1 MSGTHSAGSG
11 DGGAAQSAGTG
22 KVRGSEMQNPLVGQF
37 FPGQSKQKTAA
48 GDSAADDGNG
58 CQVFN
63 PFYLLILT
71 FSHKFLPI
79 SMLHRYPLD
88 SLFATFGGILMAKQV
103 LDPNAMIFCT
113 QKLGL
118 PPHKVLAT
126 CKLLFE
132 EECTIPFIARY
143 RKEVTGELDEVQI
156 RDIQESYNEYV
167 ETEKRR
173 EYVLEAIKKMEA
185 LTPELE
191 RQIKAAKTLNQL
203 EDIYAPYKSK
213 KKTKAMIAKEN
224 GLEQLS
230 EMILTGERDVRT
242 LVDEINAQFVQ
253 TSQGKVKDVQEAISG
268 ACDIIMETFSHQ
280 LELKEK
286 IRQTFWE
293 SGAIKSCLR
302 KDGDK
307 VDEASKFKDFFEF
320 SEPLAKLKDPK
331 SSHRYMAMRR
341 GMNLKIL
348 KVDTEIAPEIGTGMI
363 EGHFFPKKDKLA
375 NYELLKKCAEKAYN
389 NYIQPSLDLEIKNE
403 LKKIAD
409 TAAISVFGI
418 NLKNLLLQPYLG
430 SKAVLGIDPGIRT
443 GCKVVIVDQTGKF
456 MGDHVIYPFEPR
468 NDKVGSAQILTK
480 MIEMFN
486 IEYIAIGNG
495 TYGRET
501 LEFVEGH
508 IPQVRDGKVKATSIS
523 EAGASIYSASDI
535 AREEFPDKD
544 VTVRGAISIARRFQD
559 PLAELV
565 KIDPKS
571 IGVGQYQH
579 DVNQVQLKN
588 NLEAVVE
595 SCVNFVGV
603 DLNTASAPLLSYV
616 SGIGP
621 TVAQNVIKYRN
632 EKGAFKSR
640 NDLLKVSRFSQ
651 KIFEQSAGFLRIY
664 NGPHALDGTFI
675 HPERYPTLEAWV
687 KSKHKDLKD
696 LLTDESLQSELA
708 QDKNLKAEI
717 GEITLADIVKC
728 LKAPSQD
735 PRTAFKSVEFTK
747 GISDLKDLKVGQW
760 YNGVVTNITMFG
772 AFVDIGIKE
781 NGLLHI
787 SEMSDRF
794 VENAMEVLKVGQ
806 ELKAR
811 VLGID
816 LDRRRISLSCKSD
829 SQTEGVT
836 GTGAG
841 ASRKGGGRPREE
853 QRPQMNTGPQF
864 KNNAFAALKNLQ
876 LKK

>member
-1 MSGTHSAGSG
+1 M
-11 DGGAAQSAGTG
+11 AAMT
-22 KVRGSEMQNPLVGQF
+22 
-37 FPGQSKQKTAA
+37 
-48 GDSAADDGNG
+48 
-58 CQVFN
+58 
-63 PFYLLILT
+63 
-71 FSHKFLPI
+71 
-79 SMLHRYPLD
+79 
-88 SLFATFGGILMAKQV
+88 
-103 LDPNAMIFCT
+103 LDPQAMIFCT
-113 QKLGL
+113 TKLGL
-118 PPHKVLAT
+118 PPQKVMAT

-143 RKEVTGELDEVQI
+143 RKEVTGNLDEVQI
-156 RDIQESYNEYV
+156 RDIQESYNEYI

-173 EYVLEAIKKMEA
+173 AFILDAIKKMEA

-191 RQIKAAKTLNQL
+191 RQIKVATNINQL

-224 GLEQLS
+224 GLEPLS
-230 EMILTGERDVRT
+230 EMILKGDKDIRT
-242 LVDEINAQFVQ
+242 IMAELDEKFVKP
-253 TSQGKVKDVQEAISG
+253 SAGKVKDVQDAING
-268 ACDIIMETFSHQ
+268 ACDILIETFSHQ

-293 SGAIKSCLR
+293 TGVMKSSLR

-307 VDEASKFKDFFEF
+307 IEDAQKFKDFFEF
-320 SEPLAKLKDPK
+320 SEPLAKIKDPK

-341 GMNLKIL
+341 GMNLKVL
-348 KVDTEIAPEIGTGMI
+348 KVDAEIVPEIGI
-363 EGHFFPKKDKLA
+363 AQVEESFFPKKDKLA
-375 NYELLKKCAEKAYN
+375 NYELLKKCAEKSFT
-389 NYIQPSLDLEIKNE
+389 NYIQPSLDLEVKNE

-430 SKAVLGIDPGIRT
+430 SKAVLGIDPGVRT
-443 GCKVVIVDQTGKF
+443 GCKVVIVDNTGKF
-456 MGDHVIYPFEPR
+456 LGDHVVYPFEPR
-468 NDKVGSAQILTK
+468 NDKVGAAQILTK

-486 IEYIAIGNG
+486 VEYIAIGNG
-495 TYGRET
+495 TNGRET
-501 LEFVEGH
+501 LEFVETH
-508 IPQVRDGKVKATSIS
+508 IPQVKDGKVKATMIS

-535 AREEFPDKD
+535 ARAEFPDKD

-579 DVNQVQLKN
+579 DVNQVQLKTS
-588 NLEAVVE
+588 LEAVVE

-621 TVAQNVIKYRN
+621 SVAQNVVKYRDQN
-632 EKGAFKSR
+632 GGFKSR
-640 NDLLKVSRFSQ
+640 QELLKVSRFTQ
-651 KIFEQSAGFLRIY
+651 KVFEQSAGFLRIY
-664 NGPHALDGTFI
+664 NAPHPLDGTFI
-675 HPERYPTLEAWV
+675 HPERYPVLEEWV
-687 KSKHKDLKD
+687 KSKNKKLED
-696 LLTDESLQSELA
+696 LLADGNLQTELA
-708 QDKNLKAEI
+708 NDKILKEKI
-717 GEITLADIVKC
+717 GAITLEDIVKC
-728 LKAPSQD
+728 LRAPTQD
-735 PRTAFKSVEFTK
+735 PRTTFKSVEFTK
-747 GISDLKDLKVGQW
+747 GISELKDLKIGQW

-794 VENAMEVLKVGQ
+794 VENAMDELKVGQ
-806 ELKAR
+806 ELKVR

-816 LDRRRISLSCKSD
+816 MDRRRISLSCKAD

-841 ASRKGGGRPREE
+841 TGTRKSSGGNRPSP
-853 QRPQMNTGPQF
+853 QPQMPSGPQF
-864 KNNAFAALKNLQ
+864 KNNAFAGLKNLQ

>member
-1 MSGTHSAGSG
+1 M
-11 DGGAAQSAGTG
+11 AAQT
-22 KVRGSEMQNPLVGQF
+22 
-37 FPGQSKQKTAA
+37 
-48 GDSAADDGNG
+48 
-58 CQVFN
+58 
-63 PFYLLILT
+63 
-71 FSHKFLPI
+71 
-79 SMLHRYPLD
+79 
-88 SLFATFGGILMAKQV
+88 

-113 QKLGL
+113 TKLGIA
-118 PPHKVLAT
+118 PGKVMAT

-132 EECTIPFIARY
+132 EECTIPFISRY
-143 RKEVTGELDEVQI
+143 RKEATGGLDEVQI
-156 RDIQESYNEYV
+156 RDIQEAYNEYV

-173 EYVLEAIKKMEA
+173 AFVLDAIKKMEA

-191 RQIKAAKTLNQL
+191 RQIKAATTITQL

-224 GLEQLS
+224 GLEPLS
-230 EMILTGERDVRT
+230 EMLLKGDKDIRT
-242 LVDEINAQFVQ
+242 IIAELEEKFVKP
-253 TSQGKVKDVQEAISG
+253 SAGKVKDVQEAING
-268 ACDIIMETFSHQ
+268 ACDILIETFSHQ

-286 IRQTFWE
+286 IRQTFWDTGVMKA
-293 SGAIKSCLR
+293 SLR

-307 VDEASKFKDFFEF
+307 IEDAQKFKDFFEF
-320 SEPLAKLKDPK
+320 SEPLAKIKDPK
-331 SSHRYMAMRR
+331 ASHRYMAMRR
-341 GMNLKIL
+341 GMNLKVL
-348 KVDTEIAPEIGTGMI
+348 KVDSEIVPEVGIGLI
-363 EGHFFPKKDKLA
+363 EQEFFPKKDKLP
-375 NYELLKKCAEKAYN
+375 NYEILKKCAEKSYT
-389 NYIQPSLDLEIKNE
+389 NYIQPSLDLEVKNE

-430 SKAVLGIDPGIRT
+430 SKAVLGIDPGVRT
-443 GCKVVIVDQTGKF
+443 GCKLVIIDDTGKF
-456 MGDHVIYPFEPR
+456 VGDHVVYPHEPK
-468 NDKVGSAQILTK
+468 NDKVGAAQIITK
-480 MIEMFN
+480 MIDMFKV
-486 IEYIAIGNG
+486 EYIAIGNG

-501 LEFVEGH
+501 LEFVETH
-508 IPQVRDGKVKATSIS
+508 IPQVKDGKVKATMIS

-621 TVAQNVIKYRN
+621 TVAQNVVKYREAN
-632 EKGAFKSR
+632 KGFKSR
-640 NDLLKVSRFSQ
+640 AELLKVPRFTQ
-651 KIFEQSAGFLRIY
+651 KVFEQSAGFLRIY

-675 HPERYPTLEAWV
+675 HPERYPVLEEWV
-687 KSKHKDLKD
+687 KAKNKDLKD
-696 LLTDESLQSELA
+696 LLTDESLQNDLA
-708 QDKNLKAEI
+708 NDKALKEKI
-717 GEITLADIVKC
+717 GEMTLTDIVKC

-735 PRTAFKSVEFTK
+735 PRTTFKSVEFTK
-747 GISDLKDLKVGQW
+747 GISDLKDIKIGQW
-760 YNGVVTNITMFG
+760 YQGQVTNITMFG

-794 VENAMEVLKVGQ
+794 VENAMDVLKVGQ
-806 ELKAR
+806 ELKVR

-816 LDRRRISLSCKSD
+816 MDRRRISLSCKSD
-829 SQTEGVT
+829 SQTEGITGT
-836 GTGAG
+836 GTGA
-841 ASRKGGGRPREE
+841 APRRGGGGP
-853 QRPQMNTGPQF
+853 RPQTQPMQSGPQF
-864 KNNAFAALKNLQ
+864 KNNAFAGLKNLQ
-876 LKK
+876 VKK

>member
-1 MSGTHSAGSG
+1 M
-11 DGGAAQSAGTG
+11 AAQT
-22 KVRGSEMQNPLVGQF
+22 
-37 FPGQSKQKTAA
+37 
-48 GDSAADDGNG
+48 
-58 CQVFN
+58 
-63 PFYLLILT
+63 
-71 FSHKFLPI
+71 
-79 SMLHRYPLD
+79 
-88 SLFATFGGILMAKQV
+88 

-113 QKLGL
+113 TKLGIS
-118 PPHKVLAT
+118 PTKVMAT

-132 EECTIPFIARY
+132 EECTIPFISRY
-143 RKEVTGELDEVQI
+143 RKEATGGLDEVQI
-156 RDIQESYNEYV
+156 RDIQEAYNEYV

-173 EYVLEAIKKMEA
+173 AYVLEAIKKMEA

-191 RQIKAAKTLNQL
+191 RQIKAATTLTQL

-224 GLEQLS
+224 GLEPLS
-230 EMILTGERDVRT
+230 EMILKGDKDIRT
-242 LVDEINAQFVQ
+242 LVAELEEKFVKP
-253 TSQGKVKDVQEAISG
+253 SGGKIKDVQDAING
-268 ACDIIMETFSHQ
+268 ACDILMETFSHQ

-286 IRQTFWE
+286 IRQTFWDTGVMKA
-293 SGAIKSCLR
+293 SLR
-302 KDGDK
+302 KDGEKIED
-307 VDEASKFKDFFEF
+307 AQKFKDFFEF
-320 SEPLAKLKDPK
+320 SEPLAKIKDPK

-341 GMNLKIL
+341 GMNLKVL
-348 KVDTEIAPEIGTGMI
+348 KVDAEIVPEVGIGLI
-363 EGHFFPKKDKLA
+363 EQEFFPSRDKLA
-375 NYELLKKCAEKAYN
+375 NYEILKKCAEKSFT
-389 NYIQPSLDLEIKNE
+389 NYIQPSLDLEVKNE

-409 TAAISVFGI
+409 TAAISVFGV

-430 SKAVLGIDPGIRT
+430 SKAVLGIDPGVRT

-456 MGDHVIYPFEPR
+456 LGDHVVYPHEPK
-468 NDKVGSAQILTK
+468 NDKVGAAQILTK
-480 MIEMFN
+480 MIDMFKV
-486 IEYIAIGNG
+486 EYIAIGNG

-501 LEFVEGH
+501 LEFVETH
-508 IPQVRDGKVKATSIS
+508 IPQVKEGKVKATMIS

-535 AREEFPDKD
+535 ARAEFPDKD

-621 TVAQNVIKYRN
+621 TVAQNVVKYRDTN
-632 EKGAFKSR
+632 GGFKSR
-640 NDLLKVSRFSQ
+640 NDLLKVSRFTQ
-651 KIFEQSAGFLRIY
+651 KVFEQSAGFLRIY
-664 NGPHALDGTFI
+664 NGPHPLDGTFI
-675 HPERYPTLEAWV
+675 HPERYPVLEEWV
-687 KSKHKDLKD
+687 KTKNKDLKD
-696 LLTDESLQSELA
+696 LLSDDTLQNELA
-708 QDKNLKAEI
+708 NDKALKDKI
-717 GEITLADIVKC
+717 GEMTLVDIVKC
-728 LKAPSQD
+728 LKAPTQD
-735 PRTAFKSVEFTK
+735 PRTTFKSVEFTK
-747 GISDLKDLKVGQW
+747 GISDLKDLKIGQW
-760 YNGVVTNITMFG
+760 YQGQVTNITMFG

-787 SEMSDRF
+787 SEMSDTF
-794 VENAMEVLKVGQ
+794 VENAMDVLKVGQ
-806 ELKAR
+806 ELKVR

-816 LDRRRISLSCKSD
+816 MDRRRISLSCKAD

-841 ASRKGGGRPREE
+841 APRRGGGGG
-853 QRPQMNTGPQF
+853 QRPQPQMQSGPQF
-864 KNNAFAALKNLQ
+864 KNNAFSGLKNLQ

>member
-1 MSGTHSAGSG
+1 M
-11 DGGAAQSAGTG
+11 AAQT
-22 KVRGSEMQNPLVGQF
+22 
-37 FPGQSKQKTAA
+37 
-48 GDSAADDGNG
+48 
-58 CQVFN
+58 
-63 PFYLLILT
+63 
-71 FSHKFLPI
+71 
-79 SMLHRYPLD
+79 LD
-88 SLFATFGGILMAKQV
+88 S
-103 LDPNAMIFCT
+103 NAMIFCT
-113 QKLGL
+113 TKLGIA
-118 PPHKVLAT
+118 PAKIMAT

-143 RKEVTGELDEVQI
+143 RKEVTGGLDEVQI

-173 EYVLEAIKKMEA
+173 AFILDAIKKMEA

-191 RQIKAAKTLNQL
+191 RQIKAASTLNQL

-224 GLEQLS
+224 GLEPLS
-230 EMILTGERDVRT
+230 EMILKGDKDIRT
-242 LVDEINAQFVQ
+242 IVAELEEKFVKPAA
-253 TSQGKVKDVQEAISG
+253 GKVKDVQDAING
-268 ACDIIMETFSHQ
+268 ACDILIETFSHQ

-286 IRQTFWE
+286 IRQTFWDTGVMKA
-293 SGAIKSCLR
+293 SLR
-302 KDGDK
+302 KDGEKIED
-307 VDEASKFKDFFEF
+307 AQKFKDFFEF
-320 SEPLAKLKDPK
+320 SEPLAKIKDPK
-331 SSHRYMAMRR
+331 ASHRYMAMRR
-341 GMNLKIL
+341 GMNLKVL
-348 KVDTEIAPEIGTGMI
+348 KVDSEIAPEIGIGMI
-363 EGHFFPKKDKLA
+363 EQEFFPKKDALA
-375 NYELLKKCAEKAYN
+375 NYELLKKCAEKSYN
-389 NYIQPSLDLEIKNE
+389 NYIQPSLDLEVKNE
-403 LKKIAD
+403 LKKMAD

-430 SKAVLGIDPGIRT
+430 SKAVIGLDPGIRT
-443 GCKVVIVDQTGKF
+443 GVKVVVIDETGKF
-456 MGDHVIYPFEPR
+456 VGDHVVYPFEPR

-480 MIEMFN
+480 LIDMFKV
-486 IEYIAIGNG
+486 EYIAIGNG

-501 LEFVEGH
+501 LEFVESH
-508 IPQVRDGKVKATSIS
+508 IPQVKDGKVKATMIS

-535 AREEFPDKD
+535 ARQEFPDKD

-595 SCVNFVGV
+595 SCVNYVGV

-621 TVAQNVIKYRN
+621 SVAQNVVKYRETN
-632 EKGAFKSR
+632 KGFKSR
-640 NDLLKVSRFSQ
+640 AELLKVPRFTQ
-651 KIFEQSAGFLRIY
+651 KVFEQSAGFLRIY
-664 NGPHALDGTFI
+664 NGPHPLDGTFI
-675 HPERYPTLEAWV
+675 HPERYPVLEDWV
-687 KSKHKDLKD
+687 KTKNKELKD
-696 LLTDESLQSELA
+696 LLTDESLQNELA
-708 QDKNLKAEI
+708 NDKALKEKVGAL
-717 GEITLADIVKC
+717 TLDDIVKC

-735 PRTAFKSVEFTK
+735 PRTTFKSVEFTK

-787 SEMSDRF
+787 SEMSDKF
-794 VENAMEVLKVGQ
+794 VENAMEVLKVGE
-806 ELKAR
+806 ELKVR
-811 VLGID
+811 ILGID
-816 LDRRRISLSCKSD
+816 LDRKRISLSCKSD

-841 ASRKGGGRPREE
+841 ASSRRGGGQNRESRP
-853 QRPQMNTGPQF
+853 MNAGPQF
-864 KNNAFAALKNLQ
+864 KNNAFAGLKNIQ

>member
-1 MSGTHSAGSG
+1 M
-11 DGGAAQSAGTG
+11 AAQT
-22 KVRGSEMQNPLVGQF
+22 
-37 FPGQSKQKTAA
+37 
-48 GDSAADDGNG
+48 
-58 CQVFN
+58 
-63 PFYLLILT
+63 
-71 FSHKFLPI
+71 
-79 SMLHRYPLD
+79 
-88 SLFATFGGILMAKQV
+88 

-113 QKLGL
+113 TKLGIA
-118 PPHKVLAT
+118 PTKIMAT

-132 EECTIPFIARY
+132 EECTIPFISRY
-143 RKEVTGELDEVQI
+143 RKEATGGLDEVQI
-156 RDIQESYNEYV
+156 RDIQEAYNEYV

-173 EYVLEAIKKMEA
+173 AFVLDAIKKMEA

-191 RQIKAAKTLNQL
+191 RQIKAATTLTQL

-224 GLEQLS
+224 GLEPLS
-230 EMILTGERDVRT
+230 EMILKGDKDIRT
-242 LVDEINAQFVQ
+242 LVSDLEEKFVK
-253 TSQGKVKDVQEAISG
+253 SSGGKIKDVQEAING
-268 ACDIIMETFSHQ
+268 ACDILIETFSHQ
-280 LELKEK
+280 LELKER
-286 IRQTFWE
+286 IRQTFWDTGVMKA
-293 SGAIKSCLR
+293 SLR

-307 VDEASKFKDFFEF
+307 IEDASKFKDFFEF
-320 SEPLAKLKDPK
+320 SEPLAKIKDPK

-341 GMNLKIL
+341 GMNLKVL
-348 KVDTEIAPEIGTGMI
+348 KVDAEIIPEVGIGLV
-363 EGHFFPKKDKLA
+363 EQEFFPKKDKLA
-375 NYELLKKCAEKAYN
+375 NYELLKKCAEKSYS
-389 NYIQPSLDLEIKNE
+389 NYIQPSLDLEVKNE

-430 SKAVLGIDPGIRT
+430 SKAVLGIDPGVRT
-443 GCKVVIVDQTGKF
+443 GCKVVIIDDTGKF
-456 MGDHVIYPFEPR
+456 VGDHVVYPHEPR
-468 NDKVGSAQILTK
+468 NDKVGAAQILTK
-480 MIEMFN
+480 MIEMFKVQ
-486 IEYIAIGNG
+486 YIAIGNG

-501 LEFVEGH
+501 LEFVESH
-508 IPQVRDGKVKATSIS
+508 IPQVKDGHVKATMIS

-616 SGIGP
+616 SGIGQA
-621 TVAQNVIKYRN
+621 VAQNVVKYRESN
-632 EKGAFKSR
+632 KGFKSR
-640 NDLLKVSRFSQ
+640 AELLKVPRFTQ
-651 KIFEQSAGFLRIY
+651 KVFEQSAGFLRIY
-664 NGPHALDGTFI
+664 NAPHPLDGTFI
-675 HPERYPTLEAWV
+675 HPERYPVLEEWV
-687 KSKHKDLKD
+687 KSKNKDLKD
-696 LLTDESLQSELA
+696 LLTDESLQNELST
-708 QDKNLKAEI
+708 DKGLKEKI
-717 GEITLADIVKC
+717 GEMTLTDIVKC
-728 LKAPSQD
+728 LKAPTQD
-735 PRTAFKSVEFTK
+735 PRTTFKSVEFTK
-747 GISDLKDLKVGQW
+747 GISDLKDLKIGQW
-760 YNGVVTNITMFG
+760 YQGVVTNITMFG

-794 VENAMEVLKVGQ
+794 VENAMDVLKVGQ
-806 ELKAR
+806 ELKVR

-816 LDRRRISLSCKSD
+816 MDRRRISLSCKAD

-836 GTGAG
+836 GTGDRAPSKRG
-841 ASRKGGGRPREE
+841 QS
-853 QRPQMNTGPQF
+853 QRSEMPMSNGPQF
-864 KNNAFAALKNLQ
+864 KNNAFAGLKNIQ

>member
-1 MSGTHSAGSG
+1 
-11 DGGAAQSAGTG
+11 
-22 KVRGSEMQNPLVGQF
+22 
-37 FPGQSKQKTAA
+37 
-48 GDSAADDGNG
+48 
-58 CQVFN
+58 
-63 PFYLLILT
+63 
-71 FSHKFLPI
+71 
-79 SMLHRYPLD
+79 
-88 SLFATFGGILMAKQV
+88 MASQT
-103 LDPNAMIFCT
+103 LDPKAMIFCT
-113 QKLGL
+113 TKLGIN
-118 PPHKVLAT
+118 PNKVMAT

-132 EECTIPFIARY
+132 EECTIPFISRY
-143 RKEVTGELDEVQI
+143 RKEVTGDLDEVQI
-156 RDIQESYNEYV
+156 RDIQTTYNEYV

-173 EYVLEAIKKMEA
+173 EFILDAIKKMEA

-191 RQIKAAKTLNQL
+191 RQIKVAQTLNQL

-224 GLEQLS
+224 GLEPLS
-230 EMILTGERDVRT
+230 EMILSGDKDIRKMVAE
-242 LVDEINAQFVQ
+242 LEEKFVKP
-253 TSQGKVKDVQEAISG
+253 SNGKVKDVQEAVVG
-268 ACDIIMETFSHQ
+268 ACDILMEMFSHK
-280 LELKEK
+280 LELKER
-286 IRQTFWE
+286 IRQTFWD
-293 SGAIKSCLR
+293 SGVMKSSLR

-307 VDEASKFKDFFEF
+307 IEEASKFKDFFEF
-320 SEPLAKLKDPK
+320 SEPLSKIKDPK

-348 KVDTEIAPEIGTGMI
+348 KVDAEIVPEIGIGMI
-363 EGHFFPKKDKLA
+363 EQEFFPKKDKLA
-375 NYELLKKCAEKAYN
+375 NYEILKKSAEKAFT
-389 NYIQPSLDLEIKNE
+389 NYIQPSLDLEVKNE

-409 TAAISVFGI
+409 TSAISVFGI

-430 SKAVLGIDPGIRT
+430 SKAVLGIDPGVRT
-443 GCKVVIVDQTGKF
+443 GCKVVIVDETGKF
-456 MGDHVIYPFEPR
+456 MGDHVVYPHEPR
-468 NDKVGSAQILTK
+468 NDKSGAATILTK
-480 MIEMFN
+480 MIEAFKV
-486 IEYIAIGNG
+486 EYIAIGNG

-501 LEFVEGH
+501 LDFVETY
-508 IPQVRDGKVKATSIS
+508 IPQVKDGKVKATMIS

-603 DLNTASAPLLSYV
+603 DLNTASAPLLSFV

-621 TVAQNVIKYRN
+621 TVAQNVVKFRDQN
-632 EKGAFKSR
+632 GGFKSR
-640 NDLLKVSRFSQ
+640 NDLLKVTRFSQ
-651 KIFEQSAGFLRIY
+651 KVFEQSAGFLRIY

-675 HPERYPTLEAWV
+675 HPERYPVLEEWV
-687 KSKHKDLKD
+687 KAKKKNLSD
-696 LLTDESLQSELA
+696 LLTDDSLQNELA
-708 QDKNLKAEI
+708 GDKTLKEKI
-717 GEITLADIVKC
+717 GEITLTDIVKC

-735 PRTAFKSVEFTK
+735 PRTTFKSVEFTK
-747 GISDLKDLKVGQW
+747 GISDLKDLKIGQW
-760 YNGVVTNITMFG
+760 YQGQVTNITMFG

-794 VENAMEVLKVGQ
+794 VENAMDELKVGQ
-806 ELKAR
+806 ELKVR

-816 LDRRRISLSCKSD
+816 MDRRRISLSCKAD

-841 ASRKGGGRPREE
+841 AGPRRNGGPK
-853 QRPQMNTGPQF
+853 QDRPQPQMQSGPQF
-864 KNNAFAALKNLQ
+864 KNNAFAGLKSIQ

>member
-1 MSGTHSAGSG
+1 M
-11 DGGAAQSAGTG
+11 AA
-22 KVRGSEMQNPLVGQF
+22 
-37 FPGQSKQKTAA
+37 
-48 GDSAADDGNG
+48 
-58 CQVFN
+58 
-63 PFYLLILT
+63 
-71 FSHKFLPI
+71 
-79 SMLHRYPLD
+79 
-88 SLFATFGGILMAKQV
+88 QV

-113 QKLGL
+113 TKLGL
-118 PPHKVLAT
+118 PPHKVMAT

-156 RDIQESYNEYV
+156 RDIQEAYNEYI

-173 EYVLEAIKKMEA
+173 AFILDAIKKMEA

-191 RQIKAAKTLNQL
+191 RQIKAASNLNQL

-224 GLEQLS
+224 GLEPLS
-230 EMILTGERDVRT
+230 EMILTGNQDVRT
-242 LVDEINAQFVQ
+242 LVEEINQKFVVPAA
-253 TSQGKVKDVQEAISG
+253 GKVKDVQDAING

-286 IRQTFWE
+286 IRSAFWD
-293 SGAIKSCLR
+293 SGVMKSGLR
-302 KDGDK
+302 KDGEK
-307 VDEASKFKDFFEF
+307 IEESHKFKDFFEF

-331 SSHRYMAMRR
+331 ASHRYLAMRR
-341 GMNLKIL
+341 GMNLKVL
-348 KVDTEIAPEIGTGMI
+348 KVEAEIAPELGIGLI
-363 EGHFFPKKDKLA
+363 EGHFFPKRDQLA
-375 NYELLKKCAEKAYN
+375 NYELLKKCAEKSYT
-389 NYIQPSLDLEIKNE
+389 NYIQPSLDLEVKNE

-409 TAAISVFGI
+409 SAAISVFGV

-443 GCKVVIVDQTGKF
+443 GCKVVIVDHTGKF

-468 NDKVGSAQILTK
+468 KDIVGSAQILTK

-486 IEYIAIGNG
+486 IEYVAIGNG
-495 TYGRET
+495 TNGRET
-501 LEFVEGH
+501 LEFVETF
-508 IPQVRDGKVKATSIS
+508 IPQVKDGKVKATLIS

-544 VTVRGAISIARRFQD
+544 VTVRGAVSIARRFQD

-565 KIDPKS
+565 KLDPKS

-621 TVAQNVIKYRN
+621 TVAQNVVKYRN

-640 NDLLKVSRFSQ
+640 AELLKVARFSQ
-651 KIFEQSAGFLRIY
+651 KLFEQSAGFLRIY
-664 NGPHALDGTFI
+664 NGPHPLDGTFI
-675 HPERYPTLEAWV
+675 HPERYPRLETWV
-687 KSKHKDLKD
+687 KTKNKDLKD
-696 LLTDESLQSELA
+696 LLSDESLQNELA
-708 QDKNLKAEI
+708 SDKTLKQEM

-735 PRTAFKSVEFTK
+735 PRTTFKSVEFTK

-760 YNGVVTNITMFG
+760 YQGVVTNLTMFG

-794 VENAMEVLKVGQ
+794 VENAMDVLKVGQ
-806 ELKAR
+806 ELKVR

-829 SQTEGVT
+829 SQTEGVS

-841 ASRKGGGRPREE
+841 APRKGGGGGRREE
-853 QRPQMNTGPQF
+853 SRPQMNAGPQF

>member
-1 MSGTHSAGSG
+1 M
-11 DGGAAQSAGTG
+11 AAQT
-22 KVRGSEMQNPLVGQF
+22 
-37 FPGQSKQKTAA
+37 
-48 GDSAADDGNG
+48 
-58 CQVFN
+58 
-63 PFYLLILT
+63 
-71 FSHKFLPI
+71 
-79 SMLHRYPLD
+79 
-88 SLFATFGGILMAKQV
+88 
-103 LDPNAMIFCT
+103 LDPKAVVFST
-113 QKLGL
+113 QKLGI
-118 PPHKVLAT
+118 PANKVLAT
-126 CKLLFE
+126 AKLLFE

-143 RKEVTGELDEVQI
+143 RKEVTGNLDEVQI

-173 EYVLEAIKKMEA
+173 EFILDAIKKMEM

-191 RQIKAAKTLNQL
+191 RQIKVAQNLNQL

-213 KKTKAMIAKEN
+213 KKTKAMIAKDN
-224 GLEQLS
+224 GLEPLS
-230 EMILTGERDVRT
+230 NMIMSGDKDIRT
-242 LVDEINAQFVQ
+242 LVTDIEEKFVKP
-253 TSQGKVKDVQEAISG
+253 TAGKVKDVQDAING
-268 ACDIIMETFSHQ
+268 ACDILIETFSHK
-280 LELKEK
+280 LELKER

-293 SGAIKSCLR
+293 SGIMKASLR
-302 KDGDK
+302 KDGEK
-307 VDEASKFKDFFEF
+307 VEDAQKFKDFFEF
-320 SEPLAKLKDPK
+320 SEPLAKIKDPR

-348 KVDTEIAPEIGTGMI
+348 KVDSEIVPEIGIGMV
-363 EGHFFPKKDKLA
+363 EQEFFPKKDKLA
-375 NYELLKKCAEKAYN
+375 NYELLKKCAEKSYT
-389 NYIQPSLDLEIKNE
+389 NYIQPSLDLEVKNE

-430 SKAVLGIDPGIRT
+430 SKAVLGIDPGVRT
-443 GCKVVIVDQTGKF
+443 GCKVVIVDNTGKF
-456 MGDHVIYPFEPR
+456 MGDHVIYPHEPR
-468 NDKVGSAQILTK
+468 LDKVGSAQILTK

-501 LEFVEGH
+501 LEFVESH
-508 IPQVRDGKVKATSIS
+508 IPQVKDGKVKATMIS
-523 EAGASIYSASDI
+523 ESGASIYSASDI
-535 AREEFPDKD
+535 ARQEFPDKD

-603 DLNTASAPLLSYV
+603 DLNTASAPLLSFV

-621 TVAQNVIKYRN
+621 SVAQNVVKYRDD
-632 EKGAFKSR
+632 KGGFKSR
-640 NDLLKVSRFSQ
+640 QELLKVSRFTQ
-651 KIFEQSAGFLRIY
+651 KVFEQSAGFLRIY
-664 NGPHALDGTFI
+664 NAAHPLDGTFI

-687 KSKHKDLKD
+687 KTKNKTLND
-696 LLTDESLQSELA
+696 LLTDESLQNDLA
-708 QDKNLKAEI
+708 TDKKLKDDM
-717 GEITLADIVKC
+717 GEMTLTDIVKC

-735 PRTAFKSVEFTK
+735 PRTTFKSVEFTK
-747 GISDLKDLKVGQW
+747 GISDLKDIKIGQW
-760 YNGVVTNITMFG
+760 YQGQVTNITMFG

-794 VENAMEVLKVGQ
+794 VENAMDVLKVGQ
-806 ELKAR
+806 EVKVR

-841 ASRKGGGRPREE
+841 APRKGGGPRREE
-853 QRPQMNTGPQF
+853 ARPQMASGPQF
-864 KNNAFAALKNLQ
+864 KNNAFAALKNIQ
-876 LKK
+876 VKK